1 MSKEMIISV
10 NGREKKIAIVDN
22 GQVTEFYIERGEDN
36 SGVVGNIYKGRV
48 MRVLPGMQSA
58 IVDIGLERDAF
69 LYVSDFFDEEE
80 EIERIVMEKSE
91 KSSPEEAERE
101 ATDHVYKE
109 RLKLEKQMEEV
120 QDIAEPLAE
129 IEPVFEP
136 LLDEEEDED
145 EEEKFPKG
153 KRKKSRRGRKSKD
166 SKDKEDRKR
175 RAGYWGEL
183 FIMMVGALFLAFN
196 LAPTEEMVLIAYMMS
211 DWHILGLILF
221 TLIVMHAFVYALE
234 FKGQASIPEGT
245 PFWSVFLR
253 FTVVGY
259 TIALLISLFILW
271 MFGRL
276 DGQSLNQ
283 ILTAVIVLGFPA
295 AIGAAA
301 ARLIL

>member
-1 MSKEMIISV
+1 MWWLGFYMSSWRLALLLAV
-10 NGREKKIAIVDN
+10 NIPLLIGLSHYIGFEDTFEFKDDALDAFVAYAVGFIAPVPILFLFGV
-22 GQVTEFYIERGEDN
+22 IE
-36 SGVVGNIYKGRV
+36 
-48 MRVLPGMQSA
+48 PGMSADEIIGKISLQAVPGSIGAMLAQSEL
-58 IVDIGLERDAF
+58 GGQ
-69 LYVSDFFDEEE
+69 
-80 EIERIVMEKSE
+80 
-91 KSSPEEAERE
+91 P
-101 ATDHVYKE
+101 
-109 RLKLEKQMEEV
+109 
-120 QDIAEPLAE
+120 
-129 IEPVFEP
+129 
-136 LLDEEEDED
+136 
-145 EEEKFPKG
+145 
-153 KRKKSRRGRKSKD
+153 
-166 SKDKEDRKR
+166 KDKEDRKR

-196 LAPTEEMVLIAYMMS
+196 LAPTEEMVLIAYMMT

-276 DGQSLNQ
+276 DGQSLYQ
-283 ILTAVIVLGFPA
+283 IVTAVIVLGFPA

>member
-1 MSKEMIISV
+1 MNQSDQAEESS
-10 NGREKKIAIVDN
+10 REEREIADERFGLGLARAFGGAIVFSLPMLMTMEMWWLGFYMSSWRLALLLAVNIPLLIGLSHYIGFED
-22 GQVTEFYIERGEDN
+22 TFEFKDDALDAFVAYAVGFIAPVPILFLFGVIE
-36 SGVVGNIYKGRV
+36 
-48 MRVLPGMQSA
+48 PGMSADEIIGKISLQAVPGSIGAMLAQSEL
-58 IVDIGLERDAF
+58 GGQ
-69 LYVSDFFDEEE
+69 
-80 EIERIVMEKSE
+80 
-91 KSSPEEAERE
+91 P
-101 ATDHVYKE
+101 
-109 RLKLEKQMEEV
+109 
-120 QDIAEPLAE
+120 
-129 IEPVFEP
+129 
-136 LLDEEEDED
+136 
-145 EEEKFPKG
+145 
-153 KRKKSRRGRKSKD
+153 
-166 SKDKEDRKR
+166 KDKEDRKR

-196 LAPTEEMVLIAYMMS
+196 LAPTEEMVLIAYMMT

-276 DGQSLNQ
+276 DGQSLYQ
-283 ILTAVIVLGFPA
+283 IVTAVIVLGFPA